1 MPKLKVLLLTAF
13 LLVAPFCYSAGTTER
28 HLLEQCISYEDLGTA
43 IRYGTKLGGLPR
55 LCRPESLGRT
65 GSARNER
72 DYHP

>member
-43 IRYGTKLGGLPR
+43 IRYGR
-55 LCRPESLGRT
+55 LSD
-65 GSARNER
+65 S
-72 DYHP
+72 